1 MKLRIN
7 IDGKDYEVDV
17 EVAEQTGASSHTRF
31 QAVESAAIQ
40 SPNAAAGPPVAVET
54 DVNEDKVC
62 RSPVSGIVARVA
74 AQPGQILQVGDVLL
88 VLEAMKMETQV
99 SAPVSGKV
107 AGIKVKPGDSVQS
120 GQVLV
125 EFE

>member
-1 MKLRIN
+1 MKLQIN

-17 EVAEQTGASSHTRF
+17 EVAEQESAATYARLHS
-31 QAVESAAIQ
+31 VESAATQ
-40 SPNAAAGPPVAVET
+40 APHAAAAAPTAVET
-54 DVNEDKVC
+54 LVKEEKVC
-62 RSPVSGIVARVA
+62 RSPVSGIVASVA
-74 AQPGQILQVGDVLL
+74 AQPGQTLQVGDVLL

-107 AGIKVKPGDSVQS
+107 AAIKVKPGDTVQS
-120 GQVLV
+120 GQILV

>member
-7 IDGKDYEVDV
+7 IDDKDYEVDV
-17 EVAEQTGASSHTRF
+17 EVADQEAAAVHGRF
-31 QAVESAAIQ
+31 QSVESAATQ
-40 SPNAAAGPPVAVET
+40 APRAAVPAAAAVET
-54 DVNEDKVC
+54 HVQEEKVC
-62 RSPVSGIVARVA
+62 RSPVSGIVASVA
-74 AQPGQILQVGDVLL
+74 AQPGQTLQVGDVLL

-99 SAPVSGKV
+99 SAPVAGKV
-107 AGIKVKPGDSVQS
+107 AAMKVKPGDSVQS